1 MTKRRSKLN
10 KREQQVIA
18 AEVVVS
24 QTYLKLK
31 RQIATLKRL
40 PHDFRDITAGTGD
53 WEAFARITG
62 RREEMEAWDN
72 GPILYFSEL
81 NKHEEMILGSQ
92 NLLRCWQRDK
102 FSSENWL
109 NVIEHATH
117 IKASWIYLPDEETE
131 IINALNV
138 LLSRFDFNVR
148 AKGQLM
154 SEMSGKPVGV
164 VY

>member
-1 MTKRRSKLN
+1 MTKRKPKN
-10 KREQQVIA
+10 PEQQAIA
-18 AEVVVS
+18 EAVTLSREHI
-24 QTYLKLK
+24 KLK

-92 NLLRCWQRDK
+92 NLLRQWQADP
-102 FSSENWL
+102 FSADNW
-109 NVIEHATH
+109 IAIIQHAEH
-117 IKASWIYLPDEETE
+117 IDASWIYLPDEPTKL
-131 IINALNV
+131 INALNV
-138 LLSRFDFNVR
+138 LLSRFGFNVR